1 MGKAKHKSGRPERE
15 ERGDSGEGG
24 WVFGTGGAP
33 GDSPFAALAQW
44 ASPEG
49 ETPDPEQGDTST
61 AAGSGETPPGWDLP
75 AHRQTLYVSC
85 ERKQRA
91 GRPTTVIEGFA
102 GSEEALEALGKS
114 LKQRCGVGGA
124 TKEGVVLIQGDH
136 RNTVVDWLT
145 AAGFKVKR
153 KGG

>member
-1 MGKAKHKSGRPERE
+1 MGKAKHKSGPSGRAEGGE
-15 ERGDSGEGG
+15 SGEGG

-44 ASPEG
+44 ASADGGAEG
-49 ETPDPEQGDTST
+49 ATEEAPADSGDI
-61 AAGSGETPPGWDLP
+61 PPGWDLP

-102 GSEEALEALGKS
+102 GSEDALEALGKS

-136 RNTVVDWLT
+136 RNAVVDWLT

-153 KGG
+153 RGG

>member
-1 MGKAKHKSGRPERE
+1 MGKAKQRPVPAGRGEADKS
-15 ERGDSGEGG
+15 SGEGG
-24 WVFGTGGAP
+24 LVFGTGGAK

-44 ASPEG
+44 ASADAGSEG
-49 ETPDPEQGDTST
+49 EMEEAP
-61 AAGSGETPPGWDLP
+61 AGSGELPPGWDLP
-75 AHRQTLYVSC
+75 APRQTLYVSC

-91 GRPTTVIEGFA
+91 GRPTTVVEGFA
-102 GSEEALEALGKS
+102 GTEEALEALGKS

-136 RNTVVDWLT
+136 RNAVVEWLT